1 MVLSTFHVFVKRSC
15 VSFVKSLLRSFI
27 FSAQSLT
34 GELQVIIDV
43 FIPDTAVPAGK
54 VTRKNF
60 HEYLLRGCA
69 CLVIFLVMS
78 SEEQKVFILL
88 EHHLVFSGG

>member
-1 MVLSTFHVFVKRSC
+1 M
-15 VSFVKSLLRSFI
+15 
-27 FSAQSLT
+27 
-34 GELQVIIDV
+34 IINI
-43 FIPDTAVPAGK
+43 FIPDIAMPAGK

-78 SEEQKVFILL
+78 SEEQKGFILI

>member
-1 MVLSTFHVFVKRSC
+1 M
-15 VSFVKSLLRSFI
+15 
-27 FSAQSLT
+27 
-34 GELQVIIDV
+34 
-43 FIPDTAVPAGK
+43 PAGK

-78 SEEQKVFILL
+78 SEEQKGFILI